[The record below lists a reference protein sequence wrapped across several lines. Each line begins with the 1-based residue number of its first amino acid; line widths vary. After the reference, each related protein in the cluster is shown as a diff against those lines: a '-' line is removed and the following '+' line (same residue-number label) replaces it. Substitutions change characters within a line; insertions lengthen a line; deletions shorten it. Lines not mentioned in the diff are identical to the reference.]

1 MKKNRYSEKGVG
13 GAEAAAGGGMN
24 ASLLEGAMDE
34 ALEMEREATVE
45 AVDRGARRVR
55 TIESS
60 GVRKSSTTSKRK
72 VWRLRE

>member
-34 ALEMEREATVE
+34 ALEMEREATVRRLIE
-45 AVDRGARRVR
+45 VREEYVRSNQVAFERVAQQAKGKCRG
-55 TIESS
+55 
-60 GVRKSSTTSKRK
+60 
-72 VWRLRE
+72 

>member
-34 ALEMEREATVE
+34 ALEMEREATV
-45 AVDRGARRVR
+45 RRLIEVR
-55 TIESS
+55 EEYMY
-60 GVRKSSTTSKRK
+60 VRSNQVAFERVAQQAKGKCGG
-72 VWRLRE
+72 

>member
-55 TIESS
+55 TNQVAFERVAQQAK
-60 GVRKSSTTSKRK
+60 GKCGG
-72 VWRLRE
+72 